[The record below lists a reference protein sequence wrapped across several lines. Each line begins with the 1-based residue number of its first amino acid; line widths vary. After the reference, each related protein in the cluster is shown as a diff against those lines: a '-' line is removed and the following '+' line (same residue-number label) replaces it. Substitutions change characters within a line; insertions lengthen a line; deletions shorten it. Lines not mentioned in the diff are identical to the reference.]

1 MATLNPHAREVVLK
15 LVYYGPGLCG
25 KTTTLEHLHRTAK
38 PEAKG
43 RLVSLATPV
52 DRTLY
57 FDFLPL
63 RVPSIRGLQVRLQLF
78 TVPGQVHFNATRKLV
93 LTGSD
98 GVVFVSDSQLAR
110 ADANLES
117 LENLRENLET
127 EGTPALPL
135 VFQHNKRDLPDVL
148 PLTELEAMLNPE
160 GAPSVG
166 SVARTGE
173 GVYQALEKIVDR
185 VLDDLARKLPSTG
198 GAALP
203 SIAREEGGLAAAL
216 RRVSSLPPRGSAP
229 SLAVDLPIDRAPP
242 IFDEPTLDR
251 SPPPPSPAPREVPR
265 GAAEHEPVSSD
276 ELLSSEG
283 PVSSDELDE
292 LGLELEGL
300 DEEPR
305 GRATTG
311 SAATAEPAPDAQ
323 PSRALPSGDA
333 SSRAAPPSP
342 TALTPPALARRTPP
356 LAELF
361 EPGPLRALYVE
372 ACELYAEGKLALA
385 VLRLDTLLTATL
397 AAEAR
402 TLSRDERAAQ
412 GDELSLGAT
421 ALMLGAHGPSY
432 RRARRLAR
440 RAREAGE
447 VSPREVL
454 AAMAFVATVEA
465 LRGGG

>member
-148 PLTELEAMLNPE
+148 PLAELEAMLNPE

-229 SLAVDLPIDRAPP
+229 SLGVDVPVDRAPP

-251 SPPPPSPAPREVPR
+251 SPPAPSPALREMPPS
-265 GAAEHEPVSSD
+265 AAEHEPVSSD
-276 ELLSSEG
+276 ELTSSEG

-300 DEEPR
+300 DDEPR
-305 GRATTG
+305 GRATAG
-311 SAATAEPAPDAQ
+311 SAATAQPDPNAQ
-323 PSRALPSGDA
+323 PSRALPRADA
-333 SSRAAPPSP
+333 SSAAAAQSP
-342 TALTPPALARRTPP
+342 TALAPPLARRAPP

-361 EPGPLRALYVE
+361 DAGPLRALYVE

-385 VLRLDTLLTATL
+385 VLRLDALLTATL

-402 TLSRDERAAQ
+402 ALSRDERAAP

-465 LRGGG
+465 LRGDG